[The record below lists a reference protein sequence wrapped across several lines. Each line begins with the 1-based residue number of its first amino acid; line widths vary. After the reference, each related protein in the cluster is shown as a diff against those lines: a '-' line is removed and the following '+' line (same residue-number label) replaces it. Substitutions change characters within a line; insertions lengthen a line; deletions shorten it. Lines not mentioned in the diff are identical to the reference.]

1 MEQDQEYEQYLSSLQ
16 QDDYNFVQSLLF
28 NYGDAVVPRDH
39 YWFLSDDDDHAW
51 ILFIKQGV
59 RLIPRDVY
67 SGGAK
72 GFVFYFKDDMTP
84 RPFQEDCWKVTLANA
99 RLKSHYL
106 IEGSPTHTYLRVNIH
121 NDLEDGEIFADDRE
135 LPIVKLSWSPALPNQ
150 WNLSWLLLLSI
161 SLCFMFTFY
170 LKINLT

>member
-1 MEQDQEYEQYLSSLQ
+1 M
-16 QDDYNFVQSLLF
+16 
-28 NYGDAVVPRDH
+28 
-39 YWFLSDDDDHAW
+39 
-51 ILFIKQGV
+51 IKQGV

-84 RPFQEDCWKVTLANA
+84 RPFQEDCWKVTLANG

-121 NDLEDGEIFADDRE
+121 NDLEDGEIFADDRD
-135 LPIVKLSWSPALPNQ
+135 LPIVRLSWSPALPNQ
-150 WNLSWLLLLSI
+150 
-161 SLCFMFTFY
+161 
-170 LKINLT
+170 

>member
-1 MEQDQEYEQYLSSLQ
+1 MQLRYIILYVPDVGAAMDFYARAFRLELRFLH
-16 QDDYNFVQSLLF
+16 DD
-28 NYGDAVVPRDH
+28 G
-39 YWFLSDDDDHAW
+39 HAW

-121 NDLEDGEIFADDRE
+121 NNLEDDEIFADDRD
-135 LPIVKLSWSPALPNQ
+135 LPVAKLSWSP
-150 WNLSWLLLLSI
+150 
-161 SLCFMFTFY
+161 T
-170 LKINLT
+170 LTM